1 MNYLLDTCV
10 ISELVNKNPNEQVL
24 AWINNVPDEHIF
36 LSVLTVGEIQR
47 GIYKL
52 PDSTRKETLLD
63 WMTTDLFNRFDGRL
77 LPLDIGVALKW
88 GKMVARLEEVGRPLP
103 AIDSLFAAQALTYK
117 MTFVT
122 RNIKDFGDSG
132 VNLLN
137 PWEIE

>member
-10 ISELVNKNPNEQVL
+10 VSELANKNPNEQVL
-24 AWINNVPDEHIF
+24 AWIDNVPDEHVF
-36 LSVLTVGEIQR
+36 LSVLTLGEIQR
-47 GIYKL
+47 GISKL
-52 PDSTRKETLLD
+52 PDSPRKKTLLD
-63 WMTTDLFNRFDGRL
+63 WMTTDLLNRFDGRL
-77 LPLDIGVALKW
+77 LPLDVGVALKW
-88 GKMVARLEEVGRPLP
+88 GDMVARLEKVGRPLP

-122 RNIKDFGDSG
+122 RNVKDFGDSG